1 MTMHLIRGVTALN
14 TRKPRFKM
22 TKVKE
27 KAWREDLANYNRELK
42 RQGQPK
48 LTWEQYVDMRL
59 GKVQAPK
66 IKFQPMETKS
76 TQSWQDSR
84 EKFPSL
90 VTDVGNTDRK
100 ESMVYDGERK
110 LIGIAVLHKSCL
122 QPVFSQQEAEE
133 IAKMRR
139 G

>member
-1 MTMHLIRGVTALN
+1 MHLIRGITALN

-22 TKVKE
+22 TKAKE
-27 KAWREDLANYNRELK
+27 QAWRTDLANYNRDLK

-59 GKVQAPK
+59 GRVKGPKVVVPTQP
-66 IKFQPMETKS
+66 IKSVPVRE
-76 TQSWQDSR
+76 DLR
-84 EKFPSL
+84 EKYPSL
-90 VTDVGNTDRK
+90 ITNVGNTDRK
-100 ESMVYDGERK
+100 ETMVYDGERE